1 MESKTVK
8 SPIAWPGGKRLLL
21 KHILP
26 LIPPHKCYV
35 EVFGGGASVL
45 LAKSPSE
52 IEIYNDIDDNLVALF
67 RNAKKHLDALL
78 DEIDWTLNARQEL
91 EDFKAQRGLTEI
103 ERVAR
108 WFIRNKIS
116 FGGQGESFGTSK
128 ISGGGASLGSRG
140 KRLQA
145 LRDLSARLDHVCI
158 ENRSW
163 EKLIPS
169 FDAPGTF
176 FFLDPPYFSDGG
188 SCYGAF
194 KPADLRALAAMLAT
208 IKGRWLL
215 TFQDAPEAREIFAG
229 HQIIPIERQRLIEN
243 RRGSGRTFREI
254 IVTDQPD
261 SAAIAA

>member
-1 MESKTVK
+1 MESKPVK
-8 SPIAWPGGKRLLL
+8 SPISWPGGKRRLL

-45 LAKSPSE
+45 LAKAPSE
-52 IEIYNDIDDNLVALF
+52 IEVYNDIDGNLVALF
-67 RNAKKHLDALL
+67 RNAKKHLAALL

-91 EDFKAQRGLTEI
+91 EDYKAQRGLTEI

-108 WFIRNKIS
+108 WFVRNKIS
-116 FGGQGESFGTSK
+116 FGGQGENFGTSK
-128 ISGGGASLGSRG
+128 ISSGGASLGSRA

-145 LRDLSARLDHVCI
+145 LRDLSARLDRVCI

-169 FDAPGTF
+169 FDTPNTF

-188 SCYGAF
+188 ACYSSF
-194 KPADLRALAAMLAT
+194 SPADLRALAAMLAA

-215 TFQDAPEAREIFAG
+215 TFQDAPEVREIFTG
-229 HQIIPIERQRLIEN
+229 HQIIPIERQKLIEN
-243 RRGSGRTFREI
+243 RRGSGRIFREI
-254 IVTDQPD
+254 IVTDQPL
-261 SAAIAA
+261 SAENAA